1 MSDIERRKFLRVD
14 CLIETYI
21 LSITE
26 NEELDCSNGLTKNIS
41 ASGLLFR
48 TNKNYREGTIL
59 SIEISPGIL
68 NDLDENRGKVIKT
81 RGFVLGRVVRIEKLE
96 DDFYDC
102 AVAFISSQEED
113 EDYLRIFQDL
123 INRAMFS

>member
-1 MSDIERRKFLRVD
+1 MSDIERRKFLRID

-21 LSITE
+21 LSIKK
-26 NEELDCSNGLTKNIS
+26 NDDLDCSNALTKNIS

-48 TNKNYREGTIL
+48 TNKSYQVGTIL
-59 SIEISPGIL
+59 SVEISPGVL

-81 RGFVLGRVVRIEKLE
+81 RGFVLGRVVRIDELE
-96 DDFYDC
+96 DNVYDC
-102 AVAFISSQEED
+102 AIAFISSQDED

>member
-1 MSDIERRKFLRVD
+1 MSDIERRKFLRID

-26 NEELDCSNGLTKNIS
+26 NEELDCSSGLTKNLS

-48 TNKNYREGTIL
+48 TNKNYQAGTIL
-59 SIEISPGIL
+59 SIEISPGVL
-68 NDLDENRGKVIKT
+68 NDLDENRGKIIKT
-81 RGFVLGRVVRIEKLE
+81 RGFVLGKVVRIDELE
-96 DDFYDC
+96 DNVYDC
-102 AVAFISSQEED
+102 AIVFISSQDED
-113 EDYLRIFQDL
+113 DDYLRIFQDL

>member
-1 MSDIERRKFLRVD
+1 MSEIEKRKFLRID

-48 TNKNYREGTIL
+48 TKESYRAGTIL
-59 SIEISPGIL
+59 SIEISAGVL

-96 DDFYDC
+96 DEVYDC
-102 AVAFISSQEED
+102 AVAFVSSQDED

>member
-1 MSDIERRKFLRVD
+1 MSDIEKRKFLRID

-26 NEELDCSNGLTKNIS
+26 NEELDCSNGLTKNLS

-48 TNKNYREGTIL
+48 TNKNYQTGTIL
-59 SIEISPGIL
+59 SIEISPGVL
-68 NDLDENRGKVIKT
+68 NDLDENEGKVIKT
-81 RGFVLGRVVRIEKLE
+81 RGFVLGRVVRIDELE
-96 DDFYDC
+96 DNVYDC
-102 AVAFISSQEED
+102 AIAFISSQDED

>member
-1 MSDIERRKFLRVD
+1 MTDIERRKFLRID

-26 NEELDCSNGLTKNIS
+26 NEELDCSSGLTKNLS

-48 TNKNYREGTIL
+48 TDKSYQAGTIL
-59 SIEISPGIL
+59 SIEISPGVL
-68 NDLDENRGKVIKT
+68 NDLDENRGKIIKT
-81 RGFVLGRVVRIEKLE
+81 RGFVLGKVVRLDELE
-96 DDFYDC
+96 DNVYDC
-102 AVAFISSQEED
+102 AIVFISSQDED
-113 EDYLRIFQDL
+113 DDYLRIFQDL

>member
-1 MSDIERRKFLRVD
+1 MSNIERRKFLRID

-26 NEELDCSNGLTKNIS
+26 NEELDCSSGLTKNLS

-48 TNKNYREGTIL
+48 TNKNYQAGTVL
-59 SIEISPGIL
+59 SIEISPGVL
-68 NDLDENRGKVIKT
+68 NDLDENRGKIIKT
-81 RGFVLGRVVRIEKLE
+81 RGFVLGKVVRIDELE
-96 DDFYDC
+96 DNVYDC
-102 AVAFISSQEED
+102 AIVFISSQDED

>member
-1 MSDIERRKFLRVD
+1 MSDIERRKFLRID

-26 NEELDCSNGLTKNIS
+26 NEELDCSSGLTKNLS

-48 TNKNYREGTIL
+48 TNKNYQAGTVL
-59 SIEISPGIL
+59 SIEISPGVL
-68 NDLDENRGKVIKT
+68 NDLDENRGKIIKT
-81 RGFVLGRVVRIEKLE
+81 RGFVLGKVVRIDELE
-96 DDFYDC
+96 DSVYDC
-102 AVAFISSQEED
+102 AIVFISSQDED
-113 EDYLRIFQDL
+113 DDYLRIFQDL

>member
-1 MSDIERRKFLRVD
+1 MNDIERRKFLRID

-26 NEELDCSNGLTKNIS
+26 NEELDCSSGLTKNLS

-48 TNKNYREGTIL
+48 TNKNYQAGTIL
-59 SIEISPGIL
+59 SIEISPGVL
-68 NDLDENRGKVIKT
+68 NDLDENRGKIIKT
-81 RGFVLGRVVRIEKLE
+81 RGFVLGKVVRIDELE
-96 DDFYDC
+96 DNVYDC
-102 AVAFISSQEED
+102 AIAFISSQDED
-113 EDYLRIFQDL
+113 DDYLRIFQDL

>member
-1 MSDIERRKFLRVD
+1 MSDIERRKFLRID

-26 NEELDCSNGLTKNIS
+26 NEELDCSSGLTKNLS

-48 TNKNYREGTIL
+48 TDKNYQAGTIL
-59 SIEISPGIL
+59 SIEISPGVL
-68 NDLDENRGKVIKT
+68 NDLDENRGKIIKT
-81 RGFVLGRVVRIEKLE
+81 RGFVLGKVVRLDELE
-96 DDFYDC
+96 DNVYDC
-102 AVAFISSQEED
+102 AIVFISSQDED
-113 EDYLRIFQDL
+113 DDYLRIFQDL

>member
-1 MSDIERRKFLRVD
+1 MTDIERRKFLRID

-26 NEELDCSNGLTKNIS
+26 NEELDCSSGLTKNLS

-48 TNKNYREGTIL
+48 TDKSYQAGTIL
-59 SIEISPGIL
+59 SIEISPGVL
-68 NDLDENRGKVIKT
+68 NDLDENRGKIIKT
-81 RGFVLGRVVRIEKLE
+81 RGFVLGKVVRIDELE
-96 DDFYDC
+96 DNVYDC
-102 AVAFISSQEED
+102 AIVFISSQDED
-113 EDYLRIFQDL
+113 DDYLRIFQDL